1 MDAEIDA
8 FFGEHADSR
17 RLFDAVRRVI
27 LSIGPAEMRVTKSQ
41 ISFRRKELFAWLWM
55 PGRYLRGNIAPLV
68 LTLSFP
74 QRDPSPRWK
83 EIVEP
88 TPGRF
93 THHLELRTIGEIDSE
108 VHAWIQRAWS
118 KAG

>member
-1 MDAEIDA
+1 MNAEVEA

-17 RLFDAVRRVI
+17 RLFEAVRRAI
-27 LSIGPAEMRVTKSQ
+27 DSAGPTEMRVTKSQ
-41 ISFRRKELFAWLWM
+41 ISFRRKKLFAWIWM

-74 QRDPSPRWK
+74 RRDPSPRWK

-88 TPGRF
+88 APGRF
-93 THHLELRTIGEIDSE
+93 THHLELRASGEIDGEVRGWIRRAYSE
-108 VHAWIQRAWS
+108 
-118 KAG
+118 AG